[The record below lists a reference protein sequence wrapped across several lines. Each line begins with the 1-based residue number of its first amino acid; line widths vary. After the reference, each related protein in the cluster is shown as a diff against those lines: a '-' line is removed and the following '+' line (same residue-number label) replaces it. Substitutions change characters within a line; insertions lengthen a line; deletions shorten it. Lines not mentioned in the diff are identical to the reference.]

1 MKTPEACA
9 KAGIDAGGTV
19 NDRWHRPLRTL
30 AAASLLLFAAAPAGA
45 GHWDRGG
52 CVFALSDIAHA
63 PRFADY
69 PAPRRTVA
77 RPARPVLVTA
87 EQRNYRTVFRN
98 GAAEGPNFA
107 GNFTIVPWSCGAGCI
122 DWAIVDARTGRIVID
137 QDLRDL
143 LNIHLLDSH
152 SDDARLTFR
161 PDSRL
166 LILGGMPREDE
177 AREGL
182 LFLEWT
188 GSALRRLRFV
198 PIREL
203 CR

>member
-9 KAGIDAGGTV
+9 KAWINVGGIV
-19 NDRWHRPLRTL
+19 NRRWHRPLRAL
-30 AAASLLLFAAAPAGA
+30 AAVSMLLLATPPAGA
-45 GHWDRGG
+45 GHWASGG
-52 CVFALSDIAHA
+52 CFFELSDIAHA

-69 PAPRRTVA
+69 PAPRRIVA
-77 RPARPVLVTA
+77 RPARPILVSA
-87 EQRNYRTVFRN
+87 EARNYRTVIRL

-107 GNFTIVPWSCGAGCI
+107 GNFTIVRWGCGAGCI
-122 DWAIVDARTGRIVID
+122 DWAIIDARTGRIVID
-137 QDLRDL
+137 EDLRDL
-143 LNIHLLDSH
+143 LNIHLFDIH
-152 SDDARLTFR
+152 SDDERLTFR

-198 PIREL
+198 PIRAL

>member
-9 KAGIDAGGTV
+9 KARIDPGGTV
-19 NDRWHRPLRTL
+19 NDRWYRPLCTL
-30 AAASLLLFAAAPAGA
+30 AAASLLLAAPPARA

-52 CVFALSDIAHA
+52 CLFELSDVASA

-69 PAPRRTVA
+69 PAGRRTVV
-77 RPARPVLVTA
+77 RPARPILVGA
-87 EQRNYRTVFRN
+87 EARHYRTVIRL

-107 GNFTIVPWSCGAGCI
+107 GNFTIVRWGCGAGCI

-143 LNIHLLDSH
+143 LNIHLFMLH
-152 SDDARLTFR
+152 SDDERLTFR

-203 CR
+203 CA